1 MDEKS
6 YIALLSMDGKS
17 CNRLFNAW
25 KFIFDVLSRW
35 YNIGKERQEV
45 MQVVNAKWRIDQ
57 NLEIIW
63 MIGYEKGNVWE
74 DL

>member
-1 MDEKS
+1 M
-6 YIALLSMDGKS
+6 
-17 CNRLFNAW
+17 
-25 KFIFDVLSRW
+25 
-35 YNIGKERQEV
+35 GKERQKV
-45 MQVVNAKWRIDQ
+45 MQVVNAKWRIHQ